1 MIPSGKALC
10 TPIFQ
15 IGVQSA
21 FIQSLKA
28 SAWII
33 TSNLSNTMANS
44 TNPKPENSPAETPQ
58 TPVRARLKAGLTTA
72 MKTRQ
77 SAIVSILRT
86 VLAAID
92 NAAAVELPPN
102 FVPVMGQSNDVPRK
116 VLTETQMRD
125 IVRNEI
131 AALQSASA
139 EYEQLGKTEEADT
152 LRIQAAALSEYL

>member
-1 MIPSGKALC
+1 
-10 TPIFQ
+10 
-15 IGVQSA
+15 
-21 FIQSLKA
+21 
-28 SAWII
+28 
-33 TSNLSNTMANS
+33 
-44 TNPKPENSPAETPQ
+44 
-58 TPVRARLKAGLTTA
+58 

-131 AALQSASA
+131 RALQSASA